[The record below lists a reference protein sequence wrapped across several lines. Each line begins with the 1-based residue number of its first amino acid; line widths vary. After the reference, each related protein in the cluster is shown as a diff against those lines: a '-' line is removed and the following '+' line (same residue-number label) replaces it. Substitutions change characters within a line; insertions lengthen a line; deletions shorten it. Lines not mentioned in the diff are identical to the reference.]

1 MSKPSYLRFIVE
13 VPRDK
18 GTRLRLYGKQ
28 VEEPELNP
36 WVKVR
41 SPPCSLSLEYNR
53 LMSHAVSVRTTRP
66 GLTFW
71 MLMNGEVGRHRHAN
85 YTSGK
90 YHYTSHLSD
99 RQTFQ
104 SLNIGSTEGGGR
116 ETVSLR
122 NC

>member
-1 MSKPSYLRFIVE
+1 MR
-13 VPRDK
+13 
-18 GTRLRLYGKQ
+18 
-28 VEEPELNP
+28 PE
-36 WVKVR
+36 
-41 SPPCSLSLEYNR
+41 
-53 LMSHAVSVRTTRP
+53 VSVRTTRP

-71 MLMNGEVGRHRHAN
+71 MLMNGEVGRQRHAN

-90 YHYTSHLSD
+90 YHCTSHLSD

-104 SLNIGSTEGGGR
+104 SLNIGRTEGGGR